1 MRSSHSSGTSPGL
14 RLLSPLAMLSAATLI
29 SAALHPQWSTI
40 LIVLTL
46 FGLGAGRSL
55 LRAETWRPADDVTT
69 VRLGL
74 IMVFTALVIRDDGFS
89 WTAIVVGG
97 LALILDA
104 CDGYVARRTGAT
116 SAGADFDESVDALVV
131 LVLSVALV
139 PIWGWWVVLPGTFYY
154 LFRGAA
160 LLRPAW
166 RQQQLPP
173 SALRKTIA
181 ASQGIL
187 LLTAGSPVALA
198 NPSLGIMSA
207 VIALAAL
214 VFSFGR
220 DIVWLERHA
229 GTLTPGTTHRHAEYS
244 VRLQPA
250 SQKAEAVSGNAE
262 DSERLPV
269 RRLGP

>member
-1 MRSSHSSGTSPGL
+1 MRTSHSSGKSPGL
-14 RLLSPLAMLSAATLI
+14 RLLTPLALLGAATLI
-29 SAALHPQWSTI
+29 SAVLQPQGST
-40 LIVLTL
+40 VLLMLAL

-55 LRAETWRPADDVTT
+55 FRAERWRPADDVTT

-74 IMVFTALVIRDDGFS
+74 IMVFTALIIRDDGFS

-173 SALRKTIA
+173 SVLRKTIA

-187 LLTAGSPVALA
+187 LLIAGSPVALA

-214 VFSFGR
+214 IFSFGR
-220 DIVWLERHA
+220 DILWLERHA
-229 GTLTPGTTHRHAEYS
+229 GPQIPGGSNRYADDFA
-244 VRLQPA
+244 RLQPA